1 MWRLRESN
9 FETFTYGRTR
19 GTRTESVSSIS
30 VDTAKMFAKE
40 LEQQRIDLESRY
52 PTHDRDGNPYDGSD
66 AVNGKFTGQYRHNT
80 THYRSAIIPLTT
92 TLTIDGIG
100 GIVPLNTFKI
110 EKDKLPIGYQDDDI
124 IFTVKTETQ
133 RITAEQDWTTSIT
146 GYLTLLDNNPN
157 DGENRELGDLNPFLE
172 LNEVDQ
178 EREAW
183 IGMRGSSAT
192 PDAQNLADIT
202 ALANAFNTEHAV
214 MTSSQLYLPRGVNG
228 TLQFYPEWGA
238 AVAMAGMRAGAD
250 IGEPLTFKNVR
261 TFGVQYSWWSS
272 SFTQTLD
279 DNIQTLLLN
288 GVCPIV
294 KDLATNAFKI
304 EKCVTTYISSQNNAL
319 SEESIVQGLKAV
331 TANLRRGL
339 DAFTGTKATLA
350 QIQNI
355 KDIVKVVLTSFGP
368 EATGGNGF
376 LIRSVGDD
384 GSEIPPYRDIVVTI
398 GKFPDPSDV
407 ARVSVTVT
415 PVSGINFILNT
426 VFAVPAQLTSSVL

>member
-1 MWRLRESN
+1 
-9 FETFTYGRTR
+9 
-19 GTRTESVSSIS
+19 
-30 VDTAKMFAKE
+30 
-40 LEQQRIDLESRY
+40 
-52 PTHDRDGNPYDGSD
+52 
-66 AVNGKFTGQYRHNT
+66 
-80 THYRSAIIPLTT
+80 
-92 TLTIDGIG
+92 
-100 GIVPLNTFKI
+100 
-110 EKDKLPIGYQDDDI
+110 
-124 IFTVKTETQ
+124 
-133 RITAEQDWTTSIT
+133 
-146 GYLTLLDNNPN
+146 
-157 DGENRELGDLNPFLE
+157 
-172 LNEVDQ
+172 
-178 EREAW
+178 
-183 IGMRGSSAT
+183 
-192 PDAQNLADIT
+192 
-202 ALANAFNTEHAV
+202 V